1 MNVRSFTWT
10 IAIVVVASHNL
21 PSAEPSTKTPF
32 ELLKR
37 HATVPEADAVWKQ
50 VVAADS
56 AFRENLEK
64 LAQDASPDPRKVS
77 QGSVNLRQLKR
88 WVEWLRNYGEP
99 ASIDLSMRLSFYDQT
114 LLKVTQQ
121 FWSIPQSGAIRQKVI
136 AGLARSEKQ
145 RLQRV
150 AKITDL
156 MQKGDAVAAEK
167 QLDSLLDEIFATA
180 GCLTPEEVRPITE
193 PINQVEGF
201 VRSAMSE
208 VRQNRA
214 REVFTQESQRYV
226 EKYQALV
233 GAVEEAAT
241 QVASGTSLLRGE
253 AAVSKVAALGGFLN
267 DWNEAHVGL
276 IRAVALARVQSL
288 AKEDAW
294 TANAAQLSTKMQAA
308 ITKFVVADVSKTN
321 SDQASAKYT
330 EILSLL
336 GSLVPRCSST
346 SFANGLEKPLLQLA
360 SKAGMGEQVL
370 NYQEATSDM
379 LRWRARVASAKA
391 KSLAKEYPVAS
402 SLAKAKLSAT
412 AVGLYDQNQPSFP
425 QVTRPIPDLMPLIS
439 TAMLQSSVTLPGL
452 RRLDGKT
459 EIWMSRFAE
468 NLYGKIPVNS
478 IRLKSPEAL
487 ERDLLVDQQHPPLTL
502 SAAIAVALSEE
513 GVFESVGGSIIEIT
527 LEGAAA
533 RFAKFP
539 VVAGCLI
546 PVGEVQ
552 PAGVDPLSALV
563 LRIDIEPKWVQ
574 HKYFFEFIRE

>member
-1 MNVRSFTWT
+1 MNVRCFAWS

-32 ELLKR
+32 ELLQR

-64 LAQDASPDPRKVS
+64 LTQDASPDPRKVS

-99 ASIDLSMRLSFYDQT
+99 ASVDLSMRLSFYDQT

-136 AGLARSEKQ
+136 VGLARSEKQ

-156 MQKGDAVAAEK
+156 LQKGDAVAAEK

-214 REVFTQESQRYV
+214 REVFTQESQRFV
-226 EKYQALV
+226 DQYQALI

-241 QVASGTSLLRGE
+241 PIAAGTPLLRGE
-253 AAVSKVAALGGFLN
+253 AVVSNVVALDGFIN
-267 DWNEAHVGL
+267 DWNEVHVGL
-276 IRAVALARVQSL
+276 IRAVALVRIQSR

-294 TANAAQLSTKMQAA
+294 TAKAAELSTMMQAA
-308 ITKFVVADVSKTN
+308 IIKFVVADVSKTN
-321 SDQASAKYT
+321 PDRASAKYT

-336 GSLVPRCSST
+336 GSMVSRCSST
-346 SFANGLEKPLLQLA
+346 TFANGLEKPLQQLA
-360 SKAGMGEQVL
+360 SKAGMGEQVRK
-370 NYQEATSDM
+370 YHEATSDM

-391 KSLAKEYPVAS
+391 KSQAKEYPVAS
-402 SLAKAKLSAT
+402 SLAQAKLSAT
-412 AVGLYDQNQPSFP
+412 AVGLYDQNQPSLP

-487 ERDLLVDQQHPPLTL
+487 ERDLLVDQQHPPLSL

-513 GVFESVGGSIIEIT
+513 GVFESVGGSITEIT

-533 RFAKFP
+533 RFAKLP
-539 VVAGCLI
+539 AVAGCLI

-563 LRIDIEPKWVQ
+563 LRLDIEPKWVQ
-574 HKYFFEFIRE
+574 HKYFFEQF